1 MNQYEKEIDLKKKI
15 DQVTTQTTY
24 LLIDELIE
32 KAEKSENTLL
42 YRLAL
47 LNELDQ
53 LVEEKNKKV
62 KTKFPIATPSNLS
75 VIISDNTLFRNYL
88 NQVLGF
94 LKHTVIDE
102 SMRQYRDLIEQ
113 AVLYIKQNF
122 SDPEL
127 SLGDVASHT
136 NLSSSHFSTV
146 FSQSLGRTFVEYLTE
161 QRLTEAK
168 RLLKETDW
176 KLSNIAS
183 EIGYNDPNYFS
194 YIFKRKEGISP
205 KEYRK
210 TRSIL

>member
-1 MNQYEKEIDLKKKI
+1 M
-15 DQVTTQTTY
+15 
-24 LLIDELIE
+24 
-32 KAEKSENTLL
+32 
-42 YRLAL
+42 
-47 LNELDQ
+47 
-53 LVEEKNKKV
+53 EEKNKKV